1 MTTGFRD
8 DCKALAKIG
17 KVQNV
22 VVAEM
27 LGTSLSRFHAKR
39 HELGIIPFPTKANRV
54 KKVFQQK
61 ETSSVLK
68 ANRVKKVFQQKETSS
83 VLGNTASAISI
94 ISLTPNTDT

>member
-17 KVQNV
+17 KMQNV

-39 HELGIIPFPTKANRV
+39 HELEIIPFPT
-54 KKVFQQK
+54 
-61 ETSSVLK
+61 K

>member
-61 ETSSVLK
+61 ETSSVL
-68 ANRVKKVFQQKETSS
+68 
-83 VLGNTASAISI
+83 GNTASAISI